1 MIKISRKLVI
11 IILSLILLTG
21 CWDYE
26 DVNNKSITISIGVD
40 RVNNMIE
47 FSGEKAKITASSKKE
62 EGKAQA
68 AEVYK
73 VLAYGKTFEEARKHF
88 DAESPYP
95 IFSGATRVVVFGT
108 RFAKQGIEPYLNRVD
123 SLYDYRKTLL
133 TVVSREPAKQIFDL
147 KVEKDIS
154 VGFLIEDML
163 NHLSKK
169 GEALYPNIGESLSEI
184 ASGNTCYILPYIGIE
199 HNVIAYLGLVVMKE
213 SKLIGIIDIKD
224 TDGILY
230 LLSKKPILSEAIPS
244 SKNENN
250 IYSFRTTPKKRKI
263 EASYEDEKVVINI
276 NLDLTAELL
285 YQYYMEKISDD
296 EIKNMEKKISE
307 KVRNSIASS
316 IKKAQVEFKC
326 DYFNFKKHF
335 KVKYSKIFEKIDWE
349 EKFTEA
355 EVNVNVKTKMINMN
369 LKDPNAKKKF

>member
-1 MIKISRKLVI
+1 MIKRSRNLLVI
-11 IILSLILLTG
+11 IISLFLLTG

-26 DVNNKSITISIGVD
+26 DVNNKCIVISLGVD
-40 RVNNMIE
+40 CVNDMIE
-47 FSGEKAKITASSKKE
+47 FTGEIAKIKASSKKADE
-62 EGKAQA
+62 KAQA

-73 VLAYGKTFEEARKHF
+73 MLSYGKTFEEARIHY
-88 DAESPYP
+88 DAENPYP
-95 IFSGATRVVVFGT
+95 VFLGATRVVVFGT
-108 RFAKQGIEPYLNRVD
+108 DFAKKCVEPYLNRVD

-133 TVVSREPAKQIFDL
+133 TVVSREPAKEIFDL

-154 VGFLIEDML
+154 VGFLIEDIL

-169 GEALYPNIGESLSEI
+169 GEALYPNVGELLSEI

-199 HNVIAYLGLVVMKE
+199 QNAIEYLGLVVMKE

-230 LLSKKPILSEAIPS
+230 LLSKKPILSEGIPS
-244 SKNENN
+244 NKNENN
-250 IYSFRTTPKKRKI
+250 IYSFRTIPKKRKI

-276 NLDLTAELL
+276 NLDLTAELS

-296 EIKNMEKKISE
+296 EIKNLEKKISE
-307 KVRNSIASS
+307 KVKNSIASA
-316 IKKAQVEFKC
+316 IKKAQVELKC

-335 KVKYSKIFEKIDWE
+335 KVKYPKIFEKIDWE

-369 LKDPNAKKKF
+369 LKDPNAKKKY